1 MTGTLG
7 NNAGGSSNLGGMNN
21 TTMNDLTTLHTN
33 NTVKY
38 DSLGMPILT
47 TTGSTGSTVTI
58 TPGKLE
64 DATSV
69 NWYVESDVIPVTKT
83 KKYSKI
89 ENKTYFVNEPDP
101 DYITSTKKEQRN
113 IRIKGTSLTLNDLY
127 YDPDS
132 LNHWLFI
139 KDLGD
144 LCRHNKDTIR
154 NIIYYR
160 SLSDK
165 NSWKAT
171 DDEYQHK
178 NHLYLFTGPC
188 FTVKNLNDKYDIGNI

>member
-7 NNAGGSSNLGGMNN
+7 NNTGGSSTLGGN
-21 TTMNDLTTLHTN
+21 TTMDTTTLHTN
-33 NTVKY
+33 NTMKY
-38 DSLGMPILT
+38 DQFGMPILSTT
-47 TTGSTGSTVTI
+47 TTGSTGSTVTV

-64 DATSV
+64 DTASV
-69 NWYVESDVIPVTKT
+69 DWYVESDVISVTKT

-89 ENKTYFVNEPDP
+89 ESKTYFVNDP
-101 DYITSTKKEQRN
+101 GKDCITTSEKEQRN

-132 LNHWLFI
+132 PNHWLFI

-188 FTVKNLNDKYDIGNI
+188 FTVNSLNNEYDI